1 MKLLFF
7 SLLSIFTLIGYVKVE
22 GVKEPKLT
30 KDDREFKQLMSDFN
44 KTLEHNK
51 SVQIKA
57 DNTKN
62 KLIVATTNKI
72 SELSNENKSLKSDI
86 NELKSLISI
95 VRIDTIYIHD
105 TIQIKEKKSFWGK
118 TKVDTTGN

>member
-1 MKLLFF
+1 MKLLFL

-22 GVKEPKLT
+22 GIEEPKLT
-30 KDDREFKQLMSDFN
+30 KDDREFKQLMSDFS
-44 KTLEHNK
+44 KTLEYNK

-57 DNTKN
+57 DKTKD

-72 SELSNENKSLKSDI
+72 SELSNENKSLKNDI
-86 NELKSLISI
+86 NELKSIISI

>member
-1 MKLLFF
+1 MKLLFL

-22 GVKEPKLT
+22 GIKEPKLT
-30 KDDREFKQLMSDFN
+30 KEDREFKQLMNDFN

-57 DNTKN
+57 DKTKD
-62 KLIVATTNKI
+62 KLIVTTTNKI
-72 SELSNENKSLKSDI
+72 NQLSNENKSLK
-86 NELKSLISI
+86 NEIGSMK
-95 VRIDTIYIHD
+95 VKVDTIYVYIHD